1 MELSG
6 VDPVASAV
14 DPQAAGH
21 PDALRSLVPA
31 LCWSCLIAH
40 AAFLRLFLITD
51 VHLMVAVNVVSIAWY
66 ALAYALVRRARTK
79 PIVAFGGVI
88 AGEVVG
94 HAFLATAVLVRLS
107 PVNLTEAQVGTVAVA
122 LAGLA
127 GLAGQPDAADGRV
140 RLGKGWDVM
149 GTVAPSVPSWSV
161 WASKW

>member
-6 VDPVASAV
+6 VDPAVSAV
-14 DPQAAGH
+14 DPQASGH
-21 PDALRSLVPA
+21 PDALRSLLPA
-31 LCWSCLIAH
+31 LCWICLIAH
-40 AAFLRLFLITD
+40 AAFLTLFLVTD

-94 HAFLATAVLVRLS
+94 HAFLVTAVLVRLS
-107 PVNLTEAQVGTVAVA
+107 PVNLTEAQVGTVVVA

-127 GLAGQPDAADGRV
+127 GRPDAADGRV
-140 RLGKGWDVM
+140 GLEKGWDVM
-149 GTVAPSVPSWSV
+149 GTVAPSGPSWSGG
-161 WASKW
+161 ASKW

>member
-6 VDPVASAV
+6 VDPVVSAV

-21 PDALRSLVPA
+21 PDALRSLLPA

-40 AAFLRLFLITD
+40 AAFLRLSLITD
-51 VHLMVAVNVVSIAWY
+51 VHLMVTVNVVSIAWY
-66 ALAYALVRRARTK
+66 ALAYALVRQARRK

-94 HAFLATAVLVRLS
+94 HAFPATAVLVRLS
-107 PVNLTEAQVGTVAVA
+107 PVNLTEAQVVTVAMA
-122 LAGLA
+122 LA

-140 RLGKGWDVM
+140 RLEKGWDVM
-149 GTVAPSVPSWSV
+149 GTVAPSGPSWSSG
-161 WASKW
+161 ASKW